1 MPRIK
6 RPFLATLLAGTLFMM
21 AMAPVAQADSM
32 DMNQPS
38 EMAIL
43 GDILIARPFLIGMT
57 GLGFATYAVTLPF
70 SVLGRN
76 EDEMAGTLI
85 RKPARAAFLRCLG
98 CTPDQDQ
105 SRRISRQVDNA
116 NKNN

>member
-6 RPFLATLLAGTLFMM
+6 RPFLATLLAGALFML

-32 DMNQPS
+32 GAEEPS
-38 EMAIL
+38 ELAVM

-57 GLGFATYAVTLPF
+57 GLGFAAYAATLPF

-76 EDEMAGTLI
+76 EDEMAEILV
-85 RKPARAAFLRCLG
+85 RRPARSAFLRCMG

-105 SRRISRQVDNA
+105 SRRVSKQVNDA
-116 NKNN
+116 NKNK